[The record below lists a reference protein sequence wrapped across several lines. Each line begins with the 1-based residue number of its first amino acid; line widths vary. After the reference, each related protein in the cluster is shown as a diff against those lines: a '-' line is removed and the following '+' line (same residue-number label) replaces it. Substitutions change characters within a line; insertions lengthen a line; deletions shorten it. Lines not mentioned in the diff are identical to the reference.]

1 MPLDARQW
9 RRKSALVVVPGM
21 VIRDPQEDREI
32 MVTEV
37 RQSPGRRTVTFLG
50 SRHDLLI
57 VGYDCDLETTTP

>member
-1 MPLDARQW
+1 MIDLRQW

-21 VIRDPQEDREI
+21 VVRDPQEDREI

-50 SRHDLLI
+50 SRNDLLI